1 MAAGLIRFN
10 VFAFLTSSFLN
21 VSVSPLFRSFS
32 YDALTHELFS
42 VFCFFSVVLVFEF
55 FDCCFQTVSCSQ
67 SGLGFDVY
75 GKGTLSTCFVL
86 FLSGVQITGVH
97 YIWQY

>member
-32 YDALTHELFS
+32 YDALTHELFF
-42 VFCFFSVVLVFEF
+42 VFFQLSWYLNFLIVVFRQSLVA
-55 FDCCFQTVSCSQ
+55 SLAL
-67 SGLGFDVY
+67 GLMCME
-75 GKGTLSTCFVL
+75 KEP
-86 FLSGVQITGVH
+86 
-97 YIWQY
+97 